1 MVTMNTTVI
10 SYSMTGNNNTLATSI
25 AKELKAEQIRV
36 TESKKMSYFKIGIDM
51 LLNRTPKV
59 IVDLS
64 GVDKNDLVILVA
76 PVWMGQIASPLRK
89 PIKDLKGKI
98 DRYAFVSISGGADGP
113 NPKLAKELK
122 KRLGKDPEAVIDLHI
137 ADLLPSDPKPTR
149 QDTSDYRL
157 NEQDAEKLIIRILM
171 DLKGVIDRV

>member
-1 MVTMNTTVI
+1 MVTMNTAVI
-10 SYSMTGNNNTLATSI
+10 SYSMTGNNNTLATNI
-25 AKELKAEQIRV
+25 AKELKAEHIRV
-36 TESKKMSYFKIGIDM
+36 TESKKRSYFKIGVDM

-59 IVDLS
+59 FVDVS
-64 GVDKNDLVILVA
+64 GVDENDHVILVA

-122 KRLGKDPEAVIDLHI
+122 KRLGKGPEAVIDMHI

-157 NEQDAEKLIIRILM
+157 NEQDAVKLTEKILIELEGQIN
-171 DLKGVIDRV
+171 RV